1 MSGFGEA
8 ASAKGG
14 AAAAAASPGTG
25 VPKGALTAWQNG
37 KVMRATKPL
46 RPTRRTPAPRILPAR
61 HQRAAVLAFLV
72 LIASSACTPPAGTDL
87 GGPASPGDPATPK
100 AGPPSGAGSAAPV
113 PSVAALAPA
122 TALLKDKVEQ
132 ALNNLAA
139 GSAKPTR
146 DQMVA
151 TLTAAGV
158 SPSALEVSAGQ
169 TPTGLEVDAIEAA
182 ALQDMDCVIG
192 QVREGKV
199 TVVILPVLSTGKC
212 FAGTHL

>member
-1 MSGFGEA
+1 VA
-8 ASAKGG
+8 A
-14 AAAAAASPGTG
+14 
-25 VPKGALTAWQNG
+25 
-37 KVMRATKPL
+37 
-46 RPTRRTPAPRILPAR
+46 
-61 HQRAAVLAFLV
+61 
-72 LIASSACTPPAGTDL
+72 
-87 GGPASPGDPATPK
+87 PAS
-100 AGPPSGAGSAAPV
+100 
-113 PSVAALAPA
+113 A

-151 TLTAAGV
+151 TMTAAGV
-158 SPSALEVSAGQ
+158 SPSALEVSASQ

-182 ALQDMDCVIG
+182 ALQDKDCVIG

-212 FAGTHL
+212 FAGTQL